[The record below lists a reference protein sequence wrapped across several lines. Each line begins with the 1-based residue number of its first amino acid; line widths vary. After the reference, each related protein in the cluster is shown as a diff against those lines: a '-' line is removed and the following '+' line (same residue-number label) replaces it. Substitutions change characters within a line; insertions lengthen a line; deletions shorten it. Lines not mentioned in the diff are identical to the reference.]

1 MVSGKKLG
9 DLIGGVLKR
18 QLGPVK
24 QDIEF
29 IKERISE
36 ISTTL
41 DQLEE
46 RLKNIERV
54 LVERVELE

>member
-1 MVSGKKLG
+1 MASGNIGRVL
-9 DLIGGVLKR
+9 GGVLKR
-18 QLGPVK
+18 HLEPVK
-24 QDIEF
+24 RDIEF
-29 IKERISE
+29 IKDRISE